1 MSNRIKYIFVKNA
14 RVSPVQADIDVTVYP
29 ETLSSGIEV
38 RGRLVGPTCVY
49 ASTVEVAYP
58 LRESSREKESTPH
71 ISLRAIIPE
80 PSLWDQK
87 SPFLYRL
94 VLELWQDGKLC
105 DQKSLMHAI
114 KH

>member
-1 MSNRIKYIFVKNA
+1 MSNRIKYLFVKNV
-14 RVSPVQADIDVTVYP
+14 RVNPVQADIDVTVYP
-29 ETLSSGIEV
+29 ETLANGTEV

-58 LRESSREKESTPH
+58 LRESSREKESAPH
-71 ISLRAIIPE
+71 ISLRVIVPE
-80 PSLWDQK
+80 PSLWEQE

-94 VLELWQDGKLC
+94 VVELWQEGKLC

-114 KH
+114 KP